1 MSSNKEIRYRILKT
15 LYTHFHENPAS
26 MGIGRTTM
34 LEVLNVPENLMDA
47 NMLYLKQ
54 KRLVNTSGMRIAF
67 IWKSVKITDSGID
80 VIENKEKYKDQFPF
94 MQVQIVQGNNY
105 GNIAQAGAESQ
116 INITQINE
124 AFQKARDETK
134 TVTGIPDE
142 LKKQVED
149 NLTTLEDEIKKDEPE
164 LGKVQKIWKWLKGN
178 AAWVVPILKDIILEG
193 MKKGI

>member
-1 MSSNKEIRYRILKT
+1 MSSNKEIRYMILKT

-34 LEVLNVPENLMDA
+34 LEVLNVLENIMDA
-47 NMLYLKQ
+47 NVLYLKQ
-54 KRLVNTSGMRIAF
+54 KHLVSSSGVSVAF
-67 IWKSVKITDSGID
+67 IWKSVKITAFGID

-105 GNIAQAGAESQ
+105 GNIAQAGADSQ
-116 INITQINE
+116 VTITQISE
-124 AFQKARDETK
+124 TFQKARDLTK
-134 TVTGIPDE
+134 ATTGIS
-142 LKKQVED
+142 ED
-149 NLTTLEDEIKKDEPE
+149 LIEEVNDKLTTLEQEINKNEPE

-178 AAWVVPILKDIILEG
+178 ASWVVPILKDIIMEG